1 MSSLESICSETKQA
15 RELSLTG
22 QYEDA
27 LTYYQ
32 SVLQQIKRHIS
43 GLTNLDTKKRWQEV
57 NGARNTKPA
66 VCSDAAKIGQK
77 YFHVLSSCVRRC

>member
-1 MSSLESICSETKQA
+1 MSSLENICSETKQA

-32 SVLQQIKRHIS
+32 SALQQIKRHIS
-43 GLTNLDTKKRWQEV
+43 KLTNMDTKKRWQEV
-57 NGARNTKPA
+57 NEYGRNCPLVLT
-66 VCSDAAKIGQK
+66 CSQNTPQHV
-77 YFHVLSSCVRRC
+77 HVLCSCACR

>member
-27 LTYYQ
+27 RTYYQ
-32 SVLQQIKRHIS
+32 SALQQIKRHIS

-57 NGARNTKPA
+57 NATRNTQPA
-66 VCSDAAKIGQK
+66 VCTDLQLK
-77 YFHVLSSCVRRC
+77 